1 MGLDEESL
9 INRQFIILSQTKG
22 FPNKYMKKKME
33 LAINRGKK
41 IKKEMTFNK
50 RLKTKI
56 IFDLLQT

>member
-1 MGLDEESL
+1 
-9 INRQFIILSQTKG
+9 
-22 FPNKYMKKKME
+22 MKKKME